1 MIVAVTLTGCSSTSM
16 LNVPQD
22 PRAELQVWL
31 REPPGSAAART
42 ADPLVKAFSARTG
55 YKAQLTAL
63 YENFETKLQQQVAYR
78 QLPDAVIKDTE
89 KLGSIQRQDCLVP
102 VDQAT
107 FRV

>member
-1 MIVAVTLTGCSSTSM
+1 MIFALTLAGCSSTNM

-42 ADPLVKAFSARTG
+42 ADRLVKAFSARTG

-63 YENFETKLQQQVAYR
+63 YENFETKLHAQKANYFKVEA
-78 QLPDAVIKDTE
+78 LNSSGKV
-89 KLGSIQRQDCLVP
+89 LGTSAAAAGR
-102 VDQAT
+102 
-107 FRV
+107 